1 MRLRQLW
8 ITNFR
13 GYKSVDIELPEGLTA
28 VIGRNGHGKT
38 NLAEAVGWLAS
49 LKSFRGAPTAA
60 LIRTETSLDQPD
72 PDQVPASTI
81 VRGDIDSSG
90 RDVLIETEI
99 PIQGRVRAQVNRQ
112 RLTRS
117 RDLLGLFRVSV
128 FSPEDL
134 NLVKGSPGERRAYL
148 DDVLVDLHPRNDKL
162 RTDVERILKQRNA
175 LLRGAGGRLTEEVKL
190 TLDVWDAKLTESG
203 EALVAARRAALD
215 TLRPSLAQSYDEVAR
230 EPAEVV
236 ATYRSDWEHLGLAEA
251 LQAARKDD
259 LRRGVTTIGPHRDDI
274 EILLNG
280 LSSRSHASQ
289 GEQRSVALSLRLASH
304 AAVTEVTGAPPVLL
318 LDDVFSELD
327 PYRSAALVEYL
338 PRGQAILTSAAG
350 LPEGAEPALT
360 IEVAHHDLR
369 IKPQ

>member
-13 GYKSVDIELPEGLTA
+13 GYESVDLELPEGLTA
-28 VIGRNGHGKT
+28 VVGRNGHGKT

-60 LIRTETSLDQPD
+60 LLRTS
-72 PDQVPASTI
+72 ASSELGPVESAI

-99 PIQGRVRAQVNRQ
+99 PQHGRVRAQVNRQ

-134 NLVKGSPGERRAYL
+134 NLVKGSPGERRSYL
-148 DDVLVDLHPRNDKL
+148 DDVAVDLHPRNDKL

-175 LLRGAGGRLTEEVKL
+175 LLRGAGGRLTEDVKL
-190 TLDVWDAKLTESG
+190 TLDVWDTKLTESG
-203 EALVAARRAALD
+203 EALVAARREALD
-215 TLRPSLAQSYDEVAR
+215 TLRPALAQSYDDVAR
-230 EPAEVV
+230 EPAEVH
-236 ATYRSDWEHLGLAEA
+236 ATYRSEWEHLGLAEA
-251 LQAARKDD
+251 LVAARKDD
-259 LRRGVTTIGPHRDDI
+259 LRRGLTTVGPHRDDI
-274 EILLNG
+274 EIQLNG

-289 GEQRSVALSLRLASH
+289 GEQRSLALSLRLASH

-327 PYRSAALVEYL
+327 PHRSAALVEYL
-338 PRGQAILTSAAG
+338 PKGQAILTSAAG
-350 LPEGAEPALT
+350 LPDGADPALT
-360 IEVAHHDLR
+360 VEVANHELR
-369 IKPQ
+369 VKPQ